1 MKKKDKDMFVEE
13 LVSSI
18 QQDFERRK
26 QERKPF
32 EAQWKLN
39 SNFYNGEQYVDIN
52 SLKDIEEQDKM
63 YYWQSR
69 EVFNHIAPIV
79 DSRLSKLCLVRPEMD
94 VLPASSS
101 DDDRRVARLS
111 QDILRGVYEKLNLPL
126 IISRATHW
134 SETCGT
140 SFYKVVW
147 NSQGGK
153 AVYDKQGSKVY
164 EGEVEVVAVP
174 PFEIYPD
181 SNSAENVEDC
191 ESIIHA
197 KVYSTREIKNIWGVD
212 VEGEVVSSYGL
223 SAKIK
228 ESPTSKAVVIEKY
241 EQPSTDFPEGRLVV
255 VCSGKLLYQGPL
267 PYINYADGKRG
278 FPFVKQTSSQT
289 PGAFW
294 GTSVIEKLI
303 PVQRAYNAVKNRK
316 HEFINRLSMG
326 VLVVEDGSVD
336 INGLEQ
342 DGLEPGKVL
351 VYRQG
356 ASVPKFLNESALPS
370 TFAEE
375 EDSLLKEFSEISGV
389 TDILSNQF
397 GVRNLSG
404 SAIELLLEADGNKIQ
419 TSIDAIK
426 QSVKNV
432 AKMILRLYKQ
442 FAVMPR
448 LVKITGSA
456 SDVAYWRN
464 SDLGLDDIQ
473 FLSDSTVGDNLSAK
487 REQFLKLLSSGL
499 FKEEN
504 GNVNEELKSK
514 VLELFGISQLTPQ
527 QDNKGE
533 NE

>member
-197 KVYSTREIKNIWGVD
+197 KV
-212 VEGEVVSSYGL
+212 
-223 SAKIK
+223 
-228 ESPTSKAVVIEKY
+228 
-241 EQPSTDFPEGRLVV
+241 
-255 VCSGKLLYQGPL
+255 
-267 PYINYADGKRG
+267 
-278 FPFVKQTSSQT
+278 
-289 PGAFW
+289 
-294 GTSVIEKLI
+294 
-303 PVQRAYNAVKNRK
+303 
-316 HEFINRLSMG
+316 
-326 VLVVEDGSVD
+326 
-336 INGLEQ
+336 
-342 DGLEPGKVL
+342 
-351 VYRQG
+351 
-356 ASVPKFLNESALPS
+356 
-370 TFAEE
+370 
-375 EDSLLKEFSEISGV
+375 
-389 TDILSNQF
+389 
-397 GVRNLSG
+397 
-404 SAIELLLEADGNKIQ
+404 
-419 TSIDAIK
+419 
-426 QSVKNV
+426 
-432 AKMILRLYKQ
+432 
-442 FAVMPR
+442 
-448 LVKITGSA
+448 
-456 SDVAYWRN
+456 
-464 SDLGLDDIQ
+464 
-473 FLSDSTVGDNLSAK
+473 
-487 REQFLKLLSSGL
+487 
-499 FKEEN
+499 
-504 GNVNEELKSK
+504 
-514 VLELFGISQLTPQ
+514 
-527 QDNKGE
+527 
-533 NE
+533 